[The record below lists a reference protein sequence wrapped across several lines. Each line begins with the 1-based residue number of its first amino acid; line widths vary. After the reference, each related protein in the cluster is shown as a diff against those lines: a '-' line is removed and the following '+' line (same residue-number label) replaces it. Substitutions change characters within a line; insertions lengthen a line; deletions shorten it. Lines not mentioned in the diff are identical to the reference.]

1 MKEKMKLS
9 DIGVVL
15 FMYGVCAY
23 FYIENLKLKPESQT
37 YPRFTIILLFALTT
51 MYLVKMLI
59 QAFKNGVHKGK
70 DESFK
75 DFQAAQFFVSLG
87 LVVLYVVMINF
98 IGFYIATF
106 IFMIALLLYL
116 KVPKLHVLIA
126 VVAIM
131 LLIYLAFGLFL
142 KVKLPEGVWLKPLL
156 KQLR

>member
-1 MKEKMKLS
+1 MKKT

-15 FMYGVCAY
+15 FMYAVCGF
-23 FYIENLKLKPESQT
+23 FYYHLTKLKASSQT

-70 DESFK
+70 DEAFK
-75 DFQAAQFFVSLG
+75 TFQPAQFFVSLG

-98 IGFYIATF
+98 IGFYIATL
-106 IFMIALLLYL
+106 IFMTALLLYL
-116 KVPKLHVLIA
+116 KVPKLHALIA

-131 LLIYLAFGLFL
+131 LLIYFAFGMFL
-142 KVKLPEGVWLKPLL
+142 KVKLPEGVWIKPLL
-156 KQLR
+156 KMLR

>member
-15 FMYGVCAY
+15 FMYAVCAY
-23 FYIENLKLKPESQT
+23 FYTQNLQLKPESQT

-70 DESFK
+70 DEAFK
-75 DFQAAQFFVSLG
+75 DFQPAQFFVSLA

-106 IFMIALLLYL
+106 IFMTLLLLYL
-116 KVPKLHVLIA
+116 KVPKLHALIA

>member
-1 MKEKMKLS
+1 
-9 DIGVVL
+9 
-15 FMYGVCAY
+15 
-23 FYIENLKLKPESQT
+23 
-37 YPRFTIILLFALTT
+37 
-51 MYLVKMLI
+51 MYLVQMLL

-70 DESFK
+70 DEAFK
-75 DFQAAQFFVSLG
+75 NFLPAQFFVTLG

-106 IFMIALLLYL
+106 IFMVALLLYL
-116 KVPKLHVLIA
+116 KVPKLHLVIT